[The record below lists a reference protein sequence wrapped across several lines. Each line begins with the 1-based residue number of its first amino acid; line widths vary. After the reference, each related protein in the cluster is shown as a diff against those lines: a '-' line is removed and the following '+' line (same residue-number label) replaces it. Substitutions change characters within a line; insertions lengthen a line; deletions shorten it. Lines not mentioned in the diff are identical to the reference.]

1 MPTINESLRNQF
13 NRDLQFAFPQT
24 DTDPAALHA
33 SAGPVASIPVYGK
46 VANVH
51 GLGRLVKRYPKYS
64 ERNAFY
70 LADAPDAMC
79 VRNDE
84 DWTIAAV
91 VKPRGGETNYGIYGS
106 GLNFGSYFAL
116 YAGDPDL
123 KARWYCGTNPE
134 ATVLSCPGLTKDDWS
149 LVVCSYEAATKKL
162 SLSINDGAPV
172 SVVLVDPS
180 QPVGKMAIGADTVDS
195 VLRFQGDM
203 SYVAKWGR
211 ILTAGERAAMY
222 DNGSFPS
229 I

>member
-1 MPTINESLRNQF
+1 MPSLNDSLRAQLD
-13 NRDLQFAFPQT
+13 RKLQFAFLQE

-33 SAGPVASIPVYGK
+33 SAGPVESIPTYGK

-51 GLGRLVKRYPKYS
+51 GLGRLVKRYPNCHD
-64 ERNAFY
+64 RNAFY
-70 LADAPDAMC
+70 LAEPPASMC

-106 GLNFGSYFAL
+106 GSGWGSYFAL
-116 YAGDPDL
+116 YAGDPSI

-134 ATVLSCPGLTKDDWS
+134 ATELACPGLPQDDWS
-149 LVVCSYEAATKKL
+149 LIVCSYEAATKKL
-162 SLSINDGAPV
+162 SLSINDGEPV
-172 SVVLVDPS
+172 SVVLVEPS
-180 QPVGKMAIGADTVDS
+180 QPIGRMAIGSDTMDS

-203 SYVAKWGR
+203 SYIAKWGR

-222 DNGSFPS
+222 DNGAFPS
-229 I
+229 K